1 MHTPDRK
8 NRVAYTL
15 PAPNNVTMQRNHH
28 YQLVAKTIGW
38 LSENQSIQP
47 DLALLSA
54 EIGVSPHHLQRV
66 FQQWAGVSPK
76 QFLKSLTRKAAVDRL
91 IEGSSVLDAALD
103 SGLSGPGRLHDLVVS
118 TDALTPGEIRKHG
131 AGVELH
137 YGFGETPF
145 GKALISWT
153 SRGIS
158 FLGFCEETGEDN
170 VLGSLQE
177 QWANAQFVEESGAA
191 QQWLDRVFEGS
202 REQPIP
208 LWLRGS
214 PFQLK
219 VWQAL
224 IRIPEG
230 QHATYGQL
238 ATQIGHPGAARAAGT
253 AIGANPVAW
262 IIPCH
267 RVIRQMGELG
277 GYRWGEITKSA
288 LIGYE
293 AVSVSH

>member
-1 MHTPDRK
+1 MLRS
-8 NRVAYTL
+8 NR
-15 PAPNNVTMQRNHH
+15 
-28 YQLVAKTIGW
+28 
-38 LSENQSIQP
+38 
-47 DLALLSA
+47 DC
-54 EIGVSPHHLQRV
+54 
-66 FQQWAGVSPK
+66 
-76 QFLKSLTRKAAVDRL
+76 
-91 IEGSSVLDAALD
+91 LDQ
-103 SGLSGPGRLHDLVVS
+103 GRLHDLVVS

-145 GKALISWT
+145 GRALISWT
-153 SRGIS
+153 GRGIS
-158 FLGFCEETGEDN
+158 FLGFCEETGDEN
-170 VLGSLQE
+170 VLRSLKK
-177 QWANAQFVEESGAA
+177 QWANAQFVEDSGAA
-191 QQWLDRVFEGS
+191 QRWLDRVFDGS
-202 REQPIP
+202 RDQPISV
-208 LWLRGS
+208 WLRGS

-277 GYRWGEITKSA
+277 GYRWGEITKERLDRLRSRFRQSLNSTKLPSGSRSPARNCLICSA
-288 LIGYE
+288 ASSGAGCNAGFSE
-293 AVSVSH
+293 